1 MTRCKFDVAE
11 AKVDKCA
18 QAKGFA
24 DSGCCDEWRECP
36 LMFDLCTE
44 GVRASERAIKRL
56 EKIQR
61 FEDLSTYHDEQ
72 YQKQLIDALESR
84 WQTLDKFINVIE
96 IIVGKWWSETDST
109 SNDKPAA
116 DINLDFGNYLGKL
129 YKDGK
134 YMIFGK
140 DKGICASPRMEKTS

>member
-1 MTRCKFDVAE
+1 MTRRKFDVAM

-36 LMFDLCTE
+36 LMYDMCTE

-56 EKIQR
+56 DK
-61 FEDLSTYHDEQ
+61 DLSTYHDEQ

-116 DINLDFGNYLGKL
+116 DINLDFGNYFGEL
-129 YKDGK
+129 YKDGE
-134 YMIFGK
+134 YVILGGDDARNGDFNG
-140 DKGICASPRMEKTS
+140 